1 LRAEKLA
8 AAGRLAA
15 TVAHEINNPLEAVMN
30 LVYIAKTGVGDMEQ
44 VLTLAERELSRVSAI
59 AKQTLGFYRDS
70 GASVEVDLVNVID
83 ETLEL
88 YAGKLESK
96 LLMVEKQVD
105 SRPMIRARRGDLY
118 QIFANLLTNA
128 IDASPT
134 SGKIQVKVESPAEGE
149 ISLEVTDEGDG
160 VAPEIAPR
168 LFEPFFTT
176 KKDIGT
182 GLGLWVSRRLAEQM
196 AGSITFNNREGRQ
209 GASFRVSL
217 QTGTG
222 ALKQAATD

>member
-1 LRAEKLA
+1 
-8 AAGRLAA
+8 
-15 TVAHEINNPLEAVMN
+15 M
-30 LVYIAKTGVGDMEQ
+30 
-44 VLTLAERELSRVSAI
+44 
-59 AKQTLGFYRDS
+59 
-70 GASVEVDLVNVID
+70 NVID

-128 IDASPT
+128 IDALPT
-134 SGKIQVKVESPAEGE
+134 SGKILVKVESPAEGE

-196 AGSITFNNREGRQ
+196 GGSITFNNRKDRQ